1 MTMPIKTN
9 QFIWNELA
17 TSRPDVCREFY
28 GRVFGWKSQQVDLG
42 DFGTYSVWLH
52 EGQGI
57 GGMLHMDDADGEEAI
72 AFWTSYIA
80 VEDVDATAKQG
91 IDAGGAIRLP
101 PTNIPEL
108 GRISIISDP
117 TGAVVA
123 LIRPDEGQPEEVDDE
138 AGDNEAGNGA

>member
-1 MTMPIKTN
+1 
-9 QFIWNELA
+9 
-17 TSRPDVCREFY
+17 
-28 GRVFGWKSQQVDLG
+28 
-42 DFGTYSVWLH
+42 
-52 EGQGI
+52 
-57 GGMLHMDDADGEEAI
+57 
-72 AFWTSYIA
+72 SYIA
-80 VEDVDATAKQG
+80 VEDVDATAKQV